1 MSSGS
6 TTNYS
11 LPYPLST
18 DPVDVAGD
26 IQDLSD
32 VLDTFLTTPAFING
46 INVANATIS
55 TSNTTANV
63 FNTNSTT
70 LNLGGAA
77 TTITVGA
84 TTGTTTVRNDLNLPT
99 GKTFKINSTD
109 VLSGSTLGSGVTSS
123 SLTSVGTL
131 TSGTWSATAIA
142 ADKGGTGQTSF
153 AVGDILY
160 ASTTSALAKL
170 ADVATGSALIS
181 GGVATAPSWGK
192 VGLTTHVSGILAGT
206 NGGTGVDNSTKTITL
221 GDNLT
226 TSGAYPITLT
236 ATASTSVT
244 LPTTGTIATTSNKL
258 SDFAATTSAELISVI
273 SDETGTGS
281 LVFANTPTLTTPN
294 IGAATGSTLS
304 LTGTTITMS
313 SATAGAPSDD
323 IYFKV
328 ERGTSSDVSLRWNES
343 SDQWEFTNDG
353 STFTG
358 IGSGSGGGS
367 GMQDILMF
375 GGM

>member
-1 MSSGS
+1 M
-6 TTNYS
+6 
-11 LPYPLST
+11 
-18 DPVDVAGD
+18 
-26 IQDLSD
+26 
-32 VLDTFLTTPAFING
+32 
-46 INVANATIS
+46 
-55 TSNTTANV
+55 
-63 FNTNSTT
+63 
-70 LNLGGAA
+70 
-77 TTITVGA
+77 
-84 TTGTTTVRNDLNLPT
+84 
-99 GKTFKINSTD
+99 
-109 VLSGSTLGSGVTSS
+109 GSGVTAS

-153 AVGDILY
+153 TIGDILY

-170 ADVATGSALIS
+170 ADVATGSVLIS

-192 VGLTTHVSGILAGT
+192 VALTTHVSGILAGT

-221 GDNLT
+221 GDHLT

-258 SDFAATTSAELISVI
+258 SDFAATTSAELIGVI

-294 IGAATGSTLS
+294 IGVATGSTLS

-328 ERGTSSDVSLRWNES
+328 ERGSSSDVSLRWNES

-358 IGSGSGGGS
+358 IGSGSGGS